1 MLLHPLP
8 DQYRLKSLRCC
19 DQHVWRALGLSR
31 PSTRW
36 RIPMT
41 HLDLH
46 IQVLAHLLQP
56 SQEVP
61 VQRAERRNVENRDAM
76 GFLRRAGFEKL
87 VQDGQYSCQGLS
99 CSRRSDEKNVLAFE
113 NSRDGKFLDR
123 TGF

>member
-1 MLLHPLP
+1 MNLIDDHPPYGSKMFLHPLP
-8 DQYRLKSLRCC
+8 DQYRLKSLRRG

-46 IQVLAHLLQP
+46 IEVPSHLFQA

-61 VQRAERRNVENRDAM
+61 VQRAEWRNIETRRPMTLHRTT
-76 GFLRRAGFEKL
+76 LL
-87 VQDGQYSCQGLS
+87 VNLTEDG
-99 CSRRSDEKNVLAFE
+99 R
-113 NSRDGKFLDR
+113 
-123 TGF
+123 